1 MKTYILTIIIF
12 SMLLC
17 GLILMQDRSV
27 IVVSNIRHLKG
38 SIAISSSAISSF
50 RNERKTI
57 DKWKI
62 KDLIEIEISQ
72 QIIYK

>member
-17 GLILMQDRSV
+17 GLILIQDRSV